1 MNKRTV
7 AVILFVLSC
16 LILPF
21 AVYANLIIFCFGGEL
36 ALLILGDLVAIA
48 AWVGSLAGLVKKEYS
63 GAAIWSAAASVTMIT
78 IVGAVLWALS
88 QVSWR

>member
-16 LILPF
+16 LLLPF
-21 AVYANLIIFCFGGEL
+21 AVWANLIIFCFGGEL

-48 AWVGSLAGLVKKEYS
+48 AWVGSLVRLSKKEYT
-63 GAAIWSAAASVTMIT
+63 GAVTWNVVASVAMLA
-78 IVGAVLWALS
+78 IVGGVFWALS
-88 QVSWR
+88 QVNWR